1 MTGPTLFFVN
11 LAHTPNGNGHGGEGA
26 PGHFEGTQRR
36 TLGSKICRRV
46 SIREMSS
53 ELDRKVKTALNETRL
68 LILGVQVLLGFQFQA
83 FFQDGFFELSQVSR
97 YLSLA
102 GLVFVILAL
111 VFLVIPSMEHRL
123 LERGH
128 SSTRLIGATSFY
140 TGLGLAPLASSPSL
154 SAYIVLGRHFGIV
167 AGVIG
172 GLGLGALSAIA
183 WFGFECLIGLAPE
196 KQSMET
202 TQTPLA
208 TKMEQ
213 LLTEARV
220 IIPGAQALF
229 GFQFVAMLTTGFD
242 RLPQAS
248 KVMHALALGL
258 IAINIVLLMM
268 PAALHRL
275 SYGGD
280 ESGEF
285 LRIGSALV
293 IAAPVFLAGGI
304 ATESYVV
311 LQKVINEAGW
321 SAAGACAT
329 FLVIALCW
337 YALPVLLRASR
348 KGRSVGGRKLK
359 ATTSR

>member
-1 MTGPTLFFVN
+1 
-11 LAHTPNGNGHGGEGA
+11 
-26 PGHFEGTQRR
+26 
-36 TLGSKICRRV
+36 
-46 SIREMSS
+46 MSS
-53 ELDRKVKTALNETRL
+53 ELDKKVKTALNETRL
-68 LILGVQVLLGFQFQA
+68 LILGAQVLLGFQFQA
-83 FFQDGFFELSQVSR
+83 FFQDGFSELSQLSR
-97 YLSLA
+97 YLSLS
-102 GLVFVILAL
+102 GLAFAILAL
-111 VFLVIPSMEHRL
+111 AFLVIPSMEHRL

-140 TGLGLAPLASSPSL
+140 TGLGLAPLALSLTL
-154 SAYIVLGRHFGIV
+154 SAYVVLGRHFGV
-167 AGVIG
+167 AAGVIG
-172 GLGLGALSAIA
+172 GLGLGALSAVA

-208 TKMEQ
+208 TKIEQ

-304 ATESYVV
+304 ATEAYVV
-311 LQKVINEAGW
+311 LQKVIEDAGW
-321 SAAGACAT
+321 SAGGACAT

-337 YALPVLLRASR
+337 YALPILLRASR
-348 KGRSVGGRKLK
+348 KSSPVGGRKLK
-359 ATTSR
+359 ASTTSR